1 MEAYAKEIGDLGDP
15 ENPELDKILL
25 EYTGNSKII
34 LDFPDEQ
41 NSLGLKNNIITII
54 KNELES
60 QRLVLKRIRKIEQD
74 FFVWISKENQILVS
88 LASFDRIKNN
98 YTSFTAYHE
107 YPIQGILGRLEKK
120 VYDVIFISPFWIWSE
135 DQI

>member
-1 MEAYAKEIGDLGDP
+1 MEDYAKEIGDLGDP

-98 YTSFTAYHE
+98 DTSFTSYHE

>member
-1 MEAYAKEIGDLGDP
+1 MGAYAKEIGDLGDP

-54 KNELES
+54 KNESES

-74 FFVWISKENQILVS
+74 FFVWISKKTKFWS
-88 LASFDRIKNN
+88 LLHLSI
-98 YTSFTAYHE
+98 
-107 YPIQGILGRLEKK
+107 G
-120 VYDVIFISPFWIWSE
+120 
-135 DQI
+135 

>member
-1 MEAYAKEIGDLGDP
+1 M
-15 ENPELDKILL
+15 
-25 EYTGNSKII
+25 
-34 LDFPDEQ
+34 
-41 NSLGLKNNIITII
+41 
-54 KNELES
+54 
-60 QRLVLKRIRKIEQD
+60 KRIRKIEQD

-98 YTSFTAYHE
+98 DTNFTAYHE

-135 DQI
+135 GSNIANSKFHFYISEVHLC

>member
-98 YTSFTAYHE
+98 DTSFTAYHE

>member
-1 MEAYAKEIGDLGDP
+1 M
-15 ENPELDKILL
+15 
-25 EYTGNSKII
+25 
-34 LDFPDEQ
+34 DF
-41 NSLGLKNNIITII
+41 K
-54 KNELES
+54 K
-60 QRLVLKRIRKIEQD
+60 
-74 FFVWISKENQILVS
+74 NQILVS

-98 YTSFTAYHE
+98 DTSFTSYHE